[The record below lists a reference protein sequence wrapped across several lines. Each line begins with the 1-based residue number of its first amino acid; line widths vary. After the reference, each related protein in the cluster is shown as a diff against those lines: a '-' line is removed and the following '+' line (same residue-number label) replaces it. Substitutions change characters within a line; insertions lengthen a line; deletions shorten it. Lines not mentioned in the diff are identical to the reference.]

1 MIRIRRSDDR
11 GFAHYGWL
19 ESRYCFSFASYFDPD
34 FMGLANLRAC
44 NEDSLHPG
52 ASIDP
57 CQFQQTEV
65 FSLILEGQA
74 QFHDSLGRKG
84 TFKSPGGA
92 LLLSAA
98 DEIDFNL
105 TNNGAGKTLR
115 MLQLWL
121 TPTKSAPLEANLQQA
136 RLSPS
141 NGILLVASPDGR
153 DHSMALQQ
161 NICIYK
167 LKLGKTACGLP
178 AEKYGFLQLLKGE
191 LEINGSQMAQGD
203 AALISDEAM
212 LSVRTGPR
220 TEALYVTMGEE

>member
-19 ESRYCFSFASYFDPD
+19 ESHYCFSFASYFDPD

-65 FSLILEGQA
+65 FSLVLEGQA
-74 QFHDSLGRKG
+74 RFHDSLGRQG
-84 TFKSPGGA
+84 LMKSPGGA

-98 DEIDFNL
+98 DEIDFHL
-105 TNNGAGKTLR
+105 TNTGAGKTLR
-115 MLQLWL
+115 ILQLWL
-121 TPTKSAPLEANLQQA
+121 TPPAGSVLQPNLQQVK
-136 RLSPS
+136 LSPS
-141 NGILLVASPDGR
+141 NGILLIASPDGR
-153 DHSMALQQ
+153 DGSLQLQQ

-178 AEKYGFLQLLKGE
+178 TDKHGFLQVFKGE
-191 LEINGSQMAQGD
+191 LEINGSQMRPGD
-203 AALISDEAM
+203 AALISDESM
-212 LSVRTGPR
+212 LSIRTGPR
-220 TEALYVTMGEE
+220 TEALYITMNND